1 MARRC
6 GVRPSSGGVG
16 LIAGALCAL
25 VLTTGCGTTSGGASP
40 TSTPER
46 EITATPPSA
55 VVVEPIPSPTGA
67 PATGIV
73 RPHPPGPLPGELV
86 DATPAAGECTD
97 PYVTP
102 TASPE
107 PPDTP
112 DDPEATATPERI
124 FHATDVTP
132 APTPDLPP
140 ITADDDLEQ
149 QINDRLG
156 DDASHYAVVIKDL
169 GDDRGVSINGD
180 EVFYSASLFKLEVMF
195 EIFHQ
200 VDEGLVSLDEQY
212 VPTDYYAGF
221 GLGPRLVAQ
230 CEPVTIADALTAM
243 MAISDNT
250 AAVMLQDRAGAGNI
264 NNAMASLGLEQT
276 QLTEDQ
282 SLPGTADD
290 FARLLETIA
299 RGQALSRG
307 ANQAMADLMAR
318 ETINDRIPREL
329 PSGTLIAHKTGNWT
343 DATHDAGI
351 VYGEKST
358 YVMVLMSD
366 LGFDSDASL
375 VEADVAKIAWDYF
388 EGTAS
393 P

>member
-1 MARRC
+1 
-6 GVRPSSGGVG
+6 
-16 LIAGALCAL
+16 
-25 VLTTGCGTTSGGASP
+25 
-40 TSTPER
+40 
-46 EITATPPSA
+46 
-55 VVVEPIPSPTGA
+55 
-67 PATGIV
+67 
-73 RPHPPGPLPGELV
+73 
-86 DATPAAGECTD
+86 
-97 PYVTP
+97 
-102 TASPE
+102 
-107 PPDTP
+107 
-112 DDPEATATPERI
+112 
-124 FHATDVTP
+124 
-132 APTPDLPP
+132 
-140 ITADDDLEQ
+140 
-149 QINDRLG
+149 
-156 DDASHYAVVIKDL
+156 
-169 GDDRGVSINGD
+169 
-180 EVFYSASLFKLEVMF
+180 
-195 EIFHQ
+195 
-200 VDEGLVSLDEQY
+200 
-212 VPTDYYAGF
+212 
-221 GLGPRLVAQ
+221 
-230 CEPVTIADALTAM
+230 
-243 MAISDNT
+243 
-250 AAVMLQDRAGAGNI
+250 VMLQDRVGAGNI

-307 ANQAMADLMAR
+307 ANQAMADLMAK

-388 EGTAS
+388 EGTAAS